1 MNSFSSSSSISLKD
15 LIVLNLFMNA
25 LNLFGAAG
33 SSSATY
39 CPSCSGD
46 FSDSGAGGFFI
57 YWGWPPSYFLYE
69 GSTSSSDSF

>member
-57 YWGWPPSYFLYE
+57 Y
-69 GSTSSSDSF
+69 